1 MLKLEN
7 VSYSYQKDG
16 SDALKNLNMDF
27 NKGSCIGLLGENGAG
42 KSTIFLNMLG
52 IYKPTKGKVYYKGK
66 PLSYKKKDLND
77 FRSKV
82 SMVFQ
87 DPDQQIFYSN
97 VQEDIAFALK
107 NLRLPE
113 NVIEEKVQKAMKD
126 VGISHLADRPVH
138 YLSYGQKKRVA
149 IAGIIAMDCETI
161 LFDEPTAGLD
171 PSMTEAIKDL
181 LAQLIAQ
188 GKNLIISSHD
198 MDFIYDVCDYVYVIS
213 HGELVTEG
221 QVDQVFLE
229 EKAIQDAGLIP
240 PSLVRVH
247 LHGGIPLFRKEE
259 ELYAYLRKQ
268 NKKKE
273 MPD

>member
-7 VSYSYQKDG
+7 VSYSYQKG
-16 SDALKNLNMDF
+16 GAYALKNLNMDF

>member
-7 VSYSYQKDG
+7 VFYSYQKG
-16 SDALKNLNMDF
+16 GAYALKNLNMDF

-52 IYKPTKGKVYYKGK
+52 IYKPTKGKIYYKGK

-97 VQEDIAFALK
+97 VREDIAFALK

-113 NVIEEKVQKAMKD
+113 NVIEEKVQKAMEAVD
-126 VGISHLADRPVH
+126 IPHLADRPVH

-171 PSMTEAIKDL
+171 PSMTVAIKDL

-213 HGELVTEG
+213 HGALVTEG

-268 NKKKE
+268 DKKKE